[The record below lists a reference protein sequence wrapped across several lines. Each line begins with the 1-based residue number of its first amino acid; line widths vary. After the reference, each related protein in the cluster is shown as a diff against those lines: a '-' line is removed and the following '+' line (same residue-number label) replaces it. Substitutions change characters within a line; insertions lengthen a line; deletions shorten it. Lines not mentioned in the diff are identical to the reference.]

1 MGPFKLFG
9 LLAAFSWVVL
19 STRMAVC
26 GSRACENAL
35 PWDRLGETAAHFVE
49 PLPLAFV
56 GESVVPPLEMIGTGA
71 DHRLRVFAQ
80 RDLGGHPGLED
91 ASLYAPYA
99 LAGGAWVGTELAIA
113 LGACDWAR
121 PQAAVAQAMGLSA
134 VAVLALKWVA
144 GRNWPN
150 AGLDPRWPD
159 RLEHPERARD
169 FEPFAWRM
177 SAWPSG
183 HTATSI
189 AAAAALRTSLPELGW
204 AAWLGYPVAAAVGA
218 GMWLNDRHWASDIL
232 SGALIGEA
240 IGSSAGKS
248 FASARTSSGTAWVT
262 PARGGGLLFGYGSR
276 W

>member
-1 MGPFKLFG
+1 
-9 LLAAFSWVVL
+9 LAAFSWIGV
-19 STRMAVC
+19 STRAAMGQAP
-26 GSRACENAL
+26 ACEASS
-35 PWDRLGETAAHFVE
+35 PWDRLGQTARHFAQ

-71 DHRLRVFAQ
+71 DHRLRVLGQ
-80 RDLGGHPGLED
+80 RDLGGRPGLED
-91 ASLYAPYA
+91 ASFYAPYA
-99 LAGGAWVGTELAIA
+99 LAGGAFVGAELAIV
-113 LGACDWAR
+113 LGACRWAR
-121 PQAAVAQAMGLSA
+121 PQAAVAQAMGLTA
-134 VAVLALKWVA
+134 ATVLVLKWSA

-150 AGLDPRWPD
+150 AGLDPSLPD

-169 FEPFAWRM
+169 FQPFAVRM

-183 HTATSI
+183 HTATTF

-204 AAWLGYPVAAAVGA
+204 AAWLGYPAAIAVGA
-218 GMWLNDRHWASDIL
+218 GMWLNDRHWASDIV

-248 FASARTSSGTAWVT
+248 FALGPAGSGRWWVQRTRDGS
-262 PARGGGLLFGYGSR
+262 LLLGYGSL

>member
-1 MGPFKLFG
+1 MGQAP
-9 LLAAFSWVVL
+9 
-19 STRMAVC
+19 
-26 GSRACENAL
+26 ACEASS
-35 PWDRLGETAAHFVE
+35 PWDRLGQTARHFAQ

-71 DHRLRVFAQ
+71 DHRLRVLGQ
-80 RDLGGHPGLED
+80 RDLGGRPGLED
-91 ASLYAPYA
+91 ASFYAPYA
-99 LAGGAWVGTELAIA
+99 LAGGAFVGAELAIV
-113 LGACDWAR
+113 LGACRWAR
-121 PQAAVAQAMGLSA
+121 PQAAVAQAMGLTA
-134 VAVLALKWVA
+134 ATVLVLKWSA

-150 AGLDPRWPD
+150 AGLDPSLPD

-169 FEPFAWRM
+169 FQPFAVRM

-183 HTATSI
+183 HTATTF

-204 AAWLGYPVAAAVGA
+204 AAWLGYPAAIAVGA
-218 GMWLNDRHWASDIL
+218 GMWLNDRHWASDIV

-248 FASARTSSGTAWVT
+248 FALGPAGSGRWWVQRTRDGS
-262 PARGGGLLFGYGSR
+262 LLLGYGSL